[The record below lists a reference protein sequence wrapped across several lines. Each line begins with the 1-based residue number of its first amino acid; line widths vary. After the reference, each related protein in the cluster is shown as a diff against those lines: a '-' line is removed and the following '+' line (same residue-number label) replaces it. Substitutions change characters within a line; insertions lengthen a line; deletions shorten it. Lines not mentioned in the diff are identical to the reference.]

1 MTNMRPPQKSKLL
14 KVIILGDG
22 GVGKSA
28 LLTRFVSNRYEEN
41 NFHTIGVEFMN
52 KDIAVDGEKY
62 TLQIWDTA
70 GQERFRALR
79 TPFYRGS
86 DMCLLCYALDD
97 RDSLRGLRLWRN
109 EFLNYADVKA
119 DRFPFIVV
127 GNKNDLRPEKRQVSY
142 EDVQQWCTEYG
153 IGAHIETSSKTAT
166 NVSDAFVLALRQWR
180 RMECVAEAE
189 QRQLGDTIDLTQP
202 IQLMHRRQ
210 CCTGGGGG
218 GGGTRSKADD
228 VVNEADDDGQMADAA
243 MHSPSAMS
251 RHLFGQSRSSPKAP
265 ATNYRL

>member
-1 MTNMRPPQKSKLL
+1 MTNMRPQKSKLL
-14 KVIILGDG
+14 KVVILGDG

-52 KDIAVDGEKY
+52 KDIVVEGERY

-86 DMCLLCYALDD
+86 DICLLCYALDD
-97 RDSLRGLRLWRN
+97 RDSLNGLDLWRN
-109 EFLNYADVKA
+109 EFLNYADVDPEK
-119 DRFPFIVV
+119 FPFIVV
-127 GNKNDLRPEKRQVSY
+127 GNKNDIPPQKRQVSY
-142 EDVQQWCTEYG
+142 ERVQQWCADQK
-153 IGAHIETSSKTAT
+153 IASHIETSSKAAT
-166 NVSDAFVLALRQWR
+166 NVTDAFILGLRQWR
-180 RMECVAEAE
+180 HMECVAEAE
-189 QRQLGDTIDLTQP
+189 LRQQGDTIDLTRP
-202 IQLMHRRQ
+202 IRLVQRRI

-218 GGGTRSKADD
+218 GGQDGDADND
-228 VVNEADDDGQMADAA
+228 SDAA
-243 MHSPSAMS
+243 MRSPGKKRNAA
-251 RHLFGQSRSSPKAP
+251 KAP

>member
-1 MTNMRPPQKSKLL
+1 MTNMRPQKSKLL
-14 KVIILGDG
+14 KVVILGDG

-52 KDIAVDGEKY
+52 KDIVVDGERY

-86 DMCLLCYALDD
+86 DICLLCYALDD
-97 RDSLRGLRLWRN
+97 RDSLNGLNLWRN
-109 EFLNYADVKA
+109 EFLNYADVDAEK
-119 DRFPFIVV
+119 FPFIVV
-127 GNKNDLRPEKRQVSY
+127 GNKNDLPQQKRQVSY
-142 EDVQQWCTEYG
+142 DRVQQWCADQK
-153 IGAHIETSSKTAT
+153 IASHIETSSKAAT
-166 NVSDAFVLALRQWR
+166 NVTDAFILGLRQWR
-180 RMECVAEAE
+180 HMECVAEAE
-189 QRQLGDTIDLTQP
+189 LRQHGDTIDLTRP
-202 IQLMHRRQ
+202 IRLVQRRI

-218 GGGTRSKADD
+218 Q
-228 VVNEADDDGQMADAA
+228 DGDGDNDSDAA
-243 MHSPSAMS
+243 MRSPGKKRNAA
-251 RHLFGQSRSSPKAP
+251 KAP

>member
-14 KVIILGDG
+14 KVVILGDG

-52 KDIAVDGEKY
+52 KDITVDGEKY

-109 EFLNYADVKA
+109 EFINYADVKA

-127 GNKNDLRPEKRQVSY
+127 GNKNDIRPERRQVGY
-142 EDVQQWCTEYG
+142 EDAQQWCTEHG
-153 IGAHIETSSKTAT
+153 ISSHIETSSKTAT
-166 NVSDAFVLALRQWR
+166 NVTDAFVLALRQWKT
-180 RMECVAEAE
+180 MERVAEAE
-189 QRQLGDTIDLTQP
+189 QRQHGDTIDLTQP
-202 IQLMHRRQ
+202 IRLMQRRQ
-210 CCTGGGGG
+210 CCTGGGTG
-218 GGGTRSKADD
+218 KAADVVDADD
-228 VVNEADDDGQMADAA
+228 GDGQIADAA
-243 MHSPSAMS
+243 MRSPSSMS

-265 ATNYRL
+265 KTNYQL

>member
-14 KVIILGDG
+14 KVVILGDG

-28 LLTRFVSNRYEEN
+28 LLTRFVANRYEEN

-52 KDIAVDGEKY
+52 KDIVVDGERY

-86 DMCLLCYALDD
+86 DICLLCYALDD
-97 RDSLRGLRLWRN
+97 RDSLKGLGVWRN
-109 EFLNYADVKA
+109 EFLNYADVDQDK
-119 DRFPFIVV
+119 FPFIVV
-127 GNKNDLRPEKRQVSY
+127 GNKNDIPAQKRQVSS
-142 EDVQQWCTEYG
+142 DAVQQWCAEQKV
-153 IGAHIETSSKTAT
+153 ACHIETSSKAAT
-166 NVSDAFVLALRQWR
+166 NVTDAFVLGLRQWR
-180 RMECVAEAE
+180 HMECVAEAE
-189 QRQLGDTIDLTQP
+189 LRQHGDTIDLTRP
-202 IQLMHRRQ
+202 IRLVQRRI

-218 GGGTRSKADD
+218 GGGVGQDADGD
-228 VVNEADDDGQMADAA
+228 DAA
-243 MHSPSAMS
+243 MHSPGKKV
-251 RHLFGQSRSSPKAP
+251 FGQKRNASKAP

>member
-1 MTNMRPPQKSKLL
+1 MTNMRPPQKTKLL

-28 LLTRFVSNRYEEN
+28 LLTRFVSNRYDEN

-52 KDIAVDGEKY
+52 RDITVDGEKY

-86 DMCLLCYALDD
+86 DICLLCYALDD
-97 RDSLRGLRLWRN
+97 RDSLRGLKSWRN
-109 EFLNYADVKA
+109 EFINYADVKA

-127 GNKNDLRPEKRQVSY
+127 GNKNDIREQKRQVSR
-142 EDVQQWCTEYG
+142 EDVQQWCMEQS
-153 IGAHIETSSKTAT
+153 IASHIETSSKTAT
-166 NVSDAFVLALRQWR
+166 NVTDAFVLGLRQWKA
-180 RMECVAEAE
+180 MECVAEAE
-189 QRQLGDTIDLTQP
+189 QRQHGDTIDLTRP
-202 IQLMHRRQ
+202 IRLMQRRH
-210 CCTGGGGG
+210 CCTGGGA
-218 GGGTRSKADD
+218 SKTGD
-228 VVNEADDDGQMADAA
+228 VVDANDDDEQIADAA
-243 MHSPSAMS
+243 MRSPSSIS

-265 ATNYRL
+265 STNYRL

>member
-14 KVIILGDG
+14 KVVILGDG

-52 KDIAVDGEKY
+52 KDIVVDGERF

-86 DMCLLCYALDD
+86 DICLLCYALDD
-97 RDSLRGLRLWRN
+97 RDSLKGLSLWRN
-109 EFLNYADVKA
+109 EFLNYADVNQDK
-119 DRFPFIVV
+119 FPFIVV
-127 GNKNDLRPEKRQVSY
+127 GNKNDIPEQKRQVSF
-142 EDVQQWCTEYG
+142 EGVQQWCAEQK
-153 IGAHIETSSKTAT
+153 IACHITTSSKAAN
-166 NVSDAFVLALRQWR
+166 NVTDAFVLGLRQWR
-180 RMECVAEAE
+180 HMECVAEAE
-189 QRQLGDTIDLTQP
+189 LRQQGDTIDLTSP
-202 IQLMHRRQ
+202 IRLVQRRI

-218 GGGTRSKADD
+218 AGD
-228 VVNEADDDGQMADAA
+228 EGQEDDAA
-243 MHSPSAMS
+243 MQSPGKKM
-251 RHLFGQSRSSPKAP
+251 FGQKRNAAKAP